1 MNLSGFRHP
10 GGVKPVFLDSGISS
24 WQVYEAAGRSMYL
37 ESSAEDESAAK
48 PCGHHRKMFS

>member
-37 ESSAEDESAAK
+37 ESSAEDESAVK
-48 PCGHHRKMFS
+48 P